1 MLIMKTPKLF
11 ATILLATMVASTT
24 FAQSVEKTLV
34 KSFNL
39 KGQDIVL
46 MDVAGNVEV
55 KEWNGDIMRIQMS
68 IELTNGTNSMLK
80 SLVQAR
86 RYNLMGKVKG
96 DEYVVNMPS
105 LAKQVKIRGK
115 ELKEKISY
123 TVFVPADV
131 QVKLSDDSTVSK
143 NTDMKNSSS
152 L

>member
-11 ATILLATMVASTT
+11 VTILLATMVVSTA
-24 FAQSVEKTLV
+24 FAQSAEKTLV

-68 IELTNGTNSMLK
+68 IKLTNGTNSMLK
-80 SLVQAR
+80 SLIQAR
-86 RYNLMGKVKG
+86 RYNLVGKVEG
-96 DEYVVNMPS
+96 DEYIVNMPS

-115 ELKEKISY
+115 ELNEKISY

-143 NTDMKNSSS
+143 NTDMENSSS

>member
-1 MLIMKTPKLF
+1 MLIMKTTKIF
-11 ATILLATMVASTT
+11 ITILLATMVASTA
-24 FAQSVEKTLV
+24 FAQNAEKILV

-39 KGQDIVL
+39 KGKQIVL
-46 MDVAGNVEV
+46 MDVDGDVEV

-86 RYNLMGKVKG
+86 RYNLMGNVKG
-96 DEYVVNMPS
+96 DELVINMPS

-115 ELKEKISY
+115 ELHEKISY
-123 TVFVPADV
+123 TVFAPADV
-131 QVKLSDDSTVSK
+131 QVKLTNDSTVSK